1 MSIFLILFM
10 VLHHSKNNINGW
22 TIWPLT
28 SLFLFLKSW
37 CSPLTVE
44 SHSGCKSF
52 CFCNLFSDS
61 LSFLSAS
68 LKKKPK
74 KQGNL
79 IFISK
84 QIKKRNWNDHFNQMH
99 YRLLL
104 SFLPHW
110 LSADLPVSVMKNL
123 PHIFF
128 ILISTKHIKYIFS
141 TRICSNQ
148 TIKPSHLYSQYNN
161 TFQFQ
166 INLKYMYS

>member
-1 MSIFLILFM
+1 MILLM
-10 VLHHSKNNINGW
+10 VLLTDHTQLFECTRKCIETQWTFHEYFSDFVNGCASFKKYTNINGW

-68 LKKKPK
+68 LKKKTK

-123 PHIFF
+123 P
-128 ILISTKHIKYIFS
+128 
-141 TRICSNQ
+141 
-148 TIKPSHLYSQYNN
+148 
-161 TFQFQ
+161 
-166 INLKYMYS
+166 